1 MDKAA
6 LAARIAE
13 LARLLDNSDIAELS
27 LSTGSETI
35 TLRRRVPAAATAG
48 PAPEPGPAV
57 PEPIVAPCP
66 GVFLPRHPLREAPL
80 VAAGQAVARGTVLG
94 LLRAGPLL
102 LQVAAPRSGTLV
114 AVKAAEGDL
123 VGYGTELFQLS
134 PAGMEARAEP
144 EGAEP
149 CPST

>member
-1 MDKAA
+1 MGEAA

-13 LARLLDNSDIAELS
+13 LACLLDNSDIAELS
-27 LSTGSETI
+27 LSAGSETI
-35 TLRRRVPAAATAG
+35 TLRRRVPVVAAE
-48 PAPEPGPAV
+48 PAPEPGSAV
-57 PEPIVAPCP
+57 PEPVAAPCP
-66 GVFLPRHPLREAPL
+66 GVFLLRHPLRETPL
-80 VAAGQAVARGTVLG
+80 VTAGQAVVRGTVLG

-134 PAGMEARAEP
+134 P
-144 EGAEP
+144 EGAEGAEQ